1 MSRSSSTTPPVV
13 TCFAAGAQGVL
24 RIHNSS
30 PASAALKAGRRLHT
44 VYAGQPLCRWLPH
57 ADADGADADAD
68 GGGRYQLLQQ
78 ALPFVLHLLPSSRF
92 LRVEEVDMLLLL
104 RAAAG
109 ASLLYTN

>member
-1 MSRSSSTTPPVV
+1 M
-13 TCFAAGAQGVL
+13 L
-24 RIHNSS
+24 RRHNSS

-57 ADADGADADAD
+57 ADGADADAD

-78 ALPFVLHLLPSSRF
+78 ALPFVLHLLPRSRF
-92 LRVEEVDMLLLL
+92 LRVEEGDVLLLL

-109 ASLLYTN
+109 ASRLYTN